1 LRAPIRSN
9 NQARQRPSRIDII
22 WLDMIR
28 LRARDGHE
36 LDAYLARP
44 GASVRGGVVIAQEM
58 YGINGYLR
66 SVCDFYATHGYLA
79 IAPAL
84 YDRRQRELAYD
95 YTKDDH
101 DRAQHTYKAWDLHAA
116 LDDLDAGRGAVDEA
130 GKVALI
136 GFCWGGSLAW
146 LAACRRAYAGTVAYY
161 GSMMPDY
168 AGEKPRCP
176 VIAHIGD
183 KDTTLPP
190 ERIDRFCAAQPSVQ
204 VYIYPGAQHGFDNEN
219 RAGRHDPAAHRLA
232 RERTLAFL
240 AQHVG

>member
-1 LRAPIRSN
+1 
-9 NQARQRPSRIDII
+9 
-22 WLDMIR
+22 MIR

-44 GASVRGGVVIAQEM
+44 AAGVRGGVVIAQEM
-58 YGINGYLR
+58 YGINAYLR
-66 SVCDFYATHGYLA
+66 SVCDFYAAHGYLA
-79 IAPAL
+79 VAPAL
-84 YDRRQRELAYD
+84 YDRRQRGLVFD

-101 DRAQHTYKAWDLHAA
+101 DRAQHTYKAWDLDAA
-116 LDDLDAGRGAVDEA
+116 LDDLDAGRSAVGEA

-146 LAACRRAYAGTVAYY
+146 LAACRRTFACTVAYY

-168 AGEKPRCP
+168 AGEQSRCP
-176 VIAHIGD
+176 MIAHIGD

-190 ERIDRFCAAQPSVQ
+190 DRVRHFCAAQPSVP

-219 RAGRHDPAAHRLA
+219 RTARHDPAAHRLA

-240 AQHVG
+240 AQHIG